1 MLPSATPREGEGEAI
16 VGNTFETKERRERKG
31 RWKSVAIPDNTKGSS
46 MPLYL
51 VAISSF
57 LTVLF
62 PPDGPHRNSS
72 LHEKSWQSY
81 HSSPPL
87 RLFPIFPRITILF
100 FPISFHYRRN
110 IVQKGSNDSR
120 KVILAYRAFPFDIRK
135 VYSVIGGTV
144 AQEKS
149 IVSLEK
155 GEKLVR
161 KACVNVYSWDQGNG
175 EAEAHISLWVRYT
188 SKEFASWLTVP
199 TWFILTKKRGKGFF
213 HEKKE
218 GTIEKGTG
226 QLL

>member
-1 MLPSATPREGEGEAI
+1 MEISRDTGQYKRFLHA
-16 VGNTFETKERRERKG
+16 
-31 RWKSVAIPDNTKGSS
+31 
-46 MPLYL
+46 
-51 VAISSF
+51 AISRRDLLVSHRFISTRWSTPKF
-57 LTVLF
+57 LVTRKELTIV
-62 PPDGPHRNSS
+62 PPSS
-72 LHEKSWQSY
+72 
-81 HSSPPL
+81 SSPFAT
-87 RLFPIFPRITILF
+87 FPIFPRITILF